1 MESNKVTENITE
13 MLEQAKKIATDRKYG
28 YGITYVYY
36 SGVTLC
42 LDIINE
48 SNKNYKKFIIMV
60 NISTEEYMVEKENGE
75 FLSFLLPLKALRL
88 AFDIYEIKKGKTEYF
103 EKCLKNSCLR
113 FLNEKNVKQ

>member
-1 MESNKVTENITE
+1 MESGQVTKNITA

-36 SGVTLC
+36 AGGTLC
-42 LDIINE
+42 LDIMNE
-48 SNKNYKKFIIMV
+48 SKKFLIMV
-60 NISTEEYMVEKENGE
+60 NISSESYMVEKENGE

-113 FLNEKNVKQ
+113 FLNED

>member
-36 SGVTLC
+36 AGGTLC
-42 LDIINE
+42 LDIMNE
-48 SNKNYKKFIIMV
+48 SNKKFLIMV
-60 NISTEEYMVEKENGE
+60 NISTEEYVVEKENGE

-88 AFDIYEIKKGKTEYF
+88 AFDIYEIKKGKTDYF

-113 FLNEKNVKQ
+113 FLNQKNGK

>member
-1 MESNKVTENITE
+1 MESSQVTKNITA

-36 SGVTLC
+36 VGGTLC
-42 LDIINE
+42 LDVMNE
-48 SNKNYKKFIIMV
+48 SNKKFLIMV

-88 AFDIYEIKKGKTEYF
+88 AFDVYEIKKGKTEYF
-103 EKCLKNSCLR
+103 ETCLKNSCLR
-113 FLNEKNVKQ
+113 FFNKNNE